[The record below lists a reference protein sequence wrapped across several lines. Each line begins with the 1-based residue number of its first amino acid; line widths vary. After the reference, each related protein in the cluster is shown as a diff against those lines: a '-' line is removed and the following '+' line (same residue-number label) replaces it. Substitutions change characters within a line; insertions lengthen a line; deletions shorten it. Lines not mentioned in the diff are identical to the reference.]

1 MADRR
6 VNRPPGNTGNGKLS
20 RPQGFAGGGK
30 PRPRPLAGGKRRPPT
45 EEIEGGGERRPPRVD
60 LDDVIYGVHAVE
72 EALAAGD
79 GIRKLHVGEDRK
91 SDPALRPLLERA
103 RATNVPIRFEHRAFF
118 ASFPYKA
125 HQSVVA
131 FGEPFDYISL
141 EEAIALG
148 KRGTSSTFVVLD
160 HVTDPHNVGAIVRT
174 AECIGATAV
183 IIPERRAAGINATVR
198 KSSAG
203 ATAYMPIARVANIA
217 QAIRAMKKAG
227 IWIAGAALGEAAV
240 DYTAAD
246 FKRDIAIVI
255 GAEGDGIGPLVQRE
269 CDYLVRIPLEGKVQS
284 LNASVAAGVLLYEV
298 VRQRTLRP

>member
-6 VNRPPGNTGNGKLS
+6 VKNARPPGSSGNGKLS

-30 PRPRPLAGGKRRPPT
+30 PRPPGAGAGKPRPPSD
-45 EEIEGGGERRPPRVD
+45 GASGDRRPPRID

-72 EALAAGD
+72 EALEAGD
-79 GIRKLHVGEDRK
+79 IIRKLHVGEDRK
-91 SDPALRPLLERA
+91 SDPALRALLERA
-103 RATNVPIRFEHRAFF
+103 RATNVTIRFEHRAFF

-131 FGEPFDYISL
+131 FGAPFDYISL

-174 AECIGATAV
+174 AECVGATAL

-198 KSSAG
+198 KASAG
-203 ATAYMPIARVANIA
+203 ATSYLPIARVANIA
-217 QAIRAMKKAG
+217 QAIRTMKKAG
-227 IWIAGAALGEAAV
+227 IWIAGAALAEAAV
-240 DYTAAD
+240 PYTEAD

-269 CDYLVRIPLEGKVQS
+269 CDYLVQIPLEGKVQS
-284 LNASVAAGVLLYEV
+284 LNASVAAGVLLFEV
-298 VRQRTLRP
+298 VRQRAVRP

>member
-45 EEIEGGGERRPPRVD
+45 EGIEGGGERRPPRVD

>member
-45 EEIEGGGERRPPRVD
+45 EGIEGGGERRPPRVD

-217 QAIRAMKKAG
+217 QAIRTMKKAG